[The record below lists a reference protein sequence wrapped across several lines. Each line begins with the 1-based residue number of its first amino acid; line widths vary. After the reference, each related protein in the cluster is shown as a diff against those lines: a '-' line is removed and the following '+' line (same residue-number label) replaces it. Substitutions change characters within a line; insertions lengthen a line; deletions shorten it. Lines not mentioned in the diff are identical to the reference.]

1 MPPTRIGNRLSKIK
15 SYNTIDMQY
24 QVPQFIE
31 IEDKVI
37 GPLTVKQF
45 IYVAGGA
52 GMCFL
57 AWNYLPWYVALI
69 LIAIIAPFALALAF
83 YKVNNKPFID
93 FLESAFLFYTK
104 QNLYIW
110 KKEEK
115 KPEPVSVDAVPK
127 QVYVP
132 RLSESKLKE
141 LSWSLDINE
150 NLNPLTGENGK
161 NTK

>member
-1 MPPTRIGNRLSKIK
+1 MK
-15 SYNTIDMQY
+15 Y

-31 IEDKVI
+31 IEDKII
-37 GPLTVKQF
+37 GPFTIKQF
-45 IYVAGGA
+45 VYLAGGA
-52 GMCFL
+52 GMCFIIYTYVYF
-57 AWNYLPWYVALI
+57 YLALI
-69 LIAIIAPFALALAF
+69 LIGVIAPLSLALAF
-83 YKVNNKPFID
+83 YRINNKPFID
-93 FLESAFLFYTK
+93 FLESAFLYYTK

-115 KPEPVSVDAVPK
+115 KPEVKKENEITQK

-132 RLSESKLKE
+132 RMSESKLKE

-150 NLNPLTGENGK
+150 NLNPLTGEDGK

>member
-1 MPPTRIGNRLSKIK
+1 MK
-15 SYNTIDMQY
+15 Y

-31 IEDKVI
+31 VEDKIV
-37 GPLTVKQF
+37 GPLTIRQF
-45 IYVAGGA
+45 VYVVGGA
-52 GMCFL
+52 GMSFI
-57 AWNYLPWYVALI
+57 AYTYLPLVIALFF
-69 LIAIIAPFALALAF
+69 IAIISAFSLALAF

-93 FLESAFLFYTK
+93 FLESAFTFYTK
-104 QNLYIW
+104 KNLYIW

-115 KPEPVSVDAVPK
+115 KPVKTETQEQTPN

-132 RLSESKLKE
+132 KLSDSRLKE

-150 NLNPLTGENGK
+150 NLNPLTGENGE